1 MVGKGAR
8 TSRSKVR
15 MGRLVV
21 PMWAIPLAAVLVTA
35 AVGQAVGPML
45 MEAISGNTEVT
56 IEQAFVI
63 DRDQFTSRDV
73 TTAIT
78 NKVVT
83 FNDEGTAFTVAAEF
97 HVGNELVL
105 DVPLINKSG
114 KDLSLVLE
122 MQAPPP
128 LIVYAEAFWTT
139 ETIPFS
145 RTSGT
150 IVEVWTTPSP
160 APFTQSWEQAADT
173 TETTTAPPGLSG
185 STASRIKNLAV
196 TNSAPTGAPAITAQS
211 ANGTAT
217 TTRPSGAPDSRS
229 GTWYTGVFLVDLNAN
244 ADGIKENVYFVLTD
258 NAASGVYN
266 TMDISTDND
275 TFGETLGGLLNNG
288 MTGPRDDERITAT
301 TDVRL
306 GAFYTF
312 TVAFDSNPAADNDD
326 ARLTAKT
333 WFIATV
339 TGTDLDGDGAADDTF
354 YVVLTDNDSDGIYE
368 KLDLSIG
375 DNVFGEG
382 NLGDLIVDFTPGNPV
397 TANTNDERLTAASDT
412 SSGVFKVKMGTYT
425 FTFSFDTTPGGGP

>member
-173 TETTTAPPGLSG
+173 TETTTPPSGLIG
-185 STASRIKNLAV
+185 STASRIRDLAL
-196 TNSAPTGAPAITAQS
+196 TNSAPTGAAPITAQGVDS
-211 ANGTAT
+211 AST

-229 GTWYTGVFLVDLNAN
+229 GNWYTGVFLVDLNA
-244 ADGIKENVYFVLTD
+244 DGIKENVYFALTD
-258 NAASGVYN
+258 SVVSGVYN
-266 TMDISTDND
+266 TMDLSTDND
-275 TFGETLGGLLNNG
+275 TFGETQGGLLNNG

-312 TVAFDSNPAADNDD
+312 TVAFDSNPTADADD
-326 ARLTAKT
+326 ARLTSKT
-333 WFIATV
+333 WFTTTI

-382 NLGDLIVDFTPGNPV
+382 NLGDGFVDFHASN
-397 TANTNDERLTAASDT
+397 NTNDERLTAASDT

-425 FTFSFDTTPGGGP
+425 FTFSFDTTPGGVL